1 MSNDLLTIRVDIKG
15 KAKERFLYIKE
26 FHGLEA
32 YAELIR
38 VLINTEYRR
47 VKRLETLEK
56 EKVLK

>member
-1 MSNDLLTIRVDIKG
+1 MSDELLTIRVDIKG

-47 VKRLETLEK
+47 VKRIEKIEDEKLE
-56 EKVLK
+56 

>member
-1 MSNDLLTIRVDIKG
+1 MNDELLTIRVDIKG
-15 KAKERFLYIKE
+15 KAKERFLYIRE

-47 VKRLETLEK
+47 VKRLEQLEM
-56 EKVLK
+56 EKVLE